1 MSGRGLS
8 TPGVHAVAAA
18 LWHTVRMIALLDAA
32 SNLGLKRPAPDRE
45 PGTRFAPWQLRAL
58 GLAAQLGARDAGA
71 VPVPAYS
78 GERDADTGVLHA
90 PLLKRCGLD
99 LAEALAPILEAGEVP
114 LVLGGD
120 CSVLPGAL
128 LALRRRG
135 RYGLL
140 YVDGHRDLLT
150 PARSQHGAAAG
161 MALAL
166 ALGHGPESLVSLGGY
181 RPLVDAHDVLV
192 LGHRDLDRWYEP
204 EVLRE
209 QREAME
215 SVDVAGLRREG
226 IENAVVARMGRLR
239 ASGIDGLWIHLDVD
253 VLDPGLMPAV
263 DCPEP
268 GGLLADELV
277 QVLDLACAT
286 GQVAGMHVTIYDPER
301 DPDQRCGR
309 LLVDILA
316 RGLARLRS

>member
-1 MSGRGLS
+1 
-8 TPGVHAVAAA
+8 
-18 LWHTVRMIALLDAA
+18 MIALLDAA

-58 GLAAQLGARDAGA
+58 GLAARLGARDAGA

-99 LAEALAPILEAGEVP
+99 LAEALAPILDAGEVP

-140 YVDGHRDLLT
+140 YIDGHRDLLT

-204 EVLRE
+204 DVLRE
-209 QREAME
+209 QREAMQ
-215 SVDVAGLRREG
+215 SVDVAGLLEPPLIGERAAPG
-226 IENAVVARMGRLR
+226 GDHLVVDGMRG
-239 ASGIDGLWIHLDVD
+239 ASGQHPRRGAAWVSR
-253 VLDPGLMPAV
+253 MPSS
-263 DCPEP
+263 
-268 GGLLADELV
+268 GG
-277 QVLDLACAT
+277 
-286 GQVAGMHVTIYDPER
+286 R
-301 DPDQRCGR
+301 FRCR
-309 LLVDILA
+309 
-316 RGLARLRS
+316 

>member
-1 MSGRGLS
+1 
-8 TPGVHAVAAA
+8 
-18 LWHTVRMIALLDAA
+18 MIALLDAA
-32 SNLGLKRPAPDRE
+32 SNLGLKRPEPDRE
-45 PGTRFAPWQLRAL
+45 PGARFAPWQLRTL
-58 GLAAQLGARDAGA
+58 GLAGQLGARDAGA
-71 VPVPAYS
+71 VLVPAYS
-78 GERDADTGVLHA
+78 GERDASTGVLHA

-99 LAEALAPILEAGEVP
+99 LAEALAPILEAGETP

-120 CSVLPGAL
+120 CSVLAGAL

-140 YVDGHRDLLT
+140 YIDGHRDLLT
-150 PARSQHGAAAG
+150 PERSQHGAAAG

-192 LGHRDLDRWYEP
+192 LGHRDLDRWYDP
-204 EVLRE
+204 GLLQL
-209 QREAME
+209 QREAMQSIE
-215 SVDVAGLRREG
+215 APGLRREG
-226 IENAVVARMGRLR
+226 LAAVVGARLELLR

-268 GGLLADELV
+268 GGLHADELV
-277 QVLDLACAT
+277 QVLDLACET
-286 GQVAGMHVTIYDPER
+286 GQVAGMHVTNYDPER

-309 LLVDILA
+309 MLVDILT
-316 RGLARLRS
+316 RGLARLRP